1 MKKLGKLTLNEMQ
14 DLTPLTPQ
22 EQMGIKG
29 GSTIWPVIR
38 LIPWAWEVA
47 GIISEHLWGSQESQP
62 ATGIINASPSQMI
75 KIEYGGSRIS
85 YPDGTTEERSDSTK
99 YIINFK

>member
-14 DLTPLTPQ
+14 DLTPLSPQ

-29 GSTIWPVIR
+29 GSTIWPVVR

-62 ATGIINASPSQMI
+62 ATGIVNPSPSSTVTKTYGFQ
-75 KIEYGGSRIS
+75 KITLPNGSTI
-85 YPDGTTEERSDSTK
+85 EVSDS
-99 YIINFK
+99 IIVHTEYR

>member
-1 MKKLGKLTLNEMQ
+1 MTSTFKLFIVHLSKKQTMKKLGKLTLNEMQ

-62 ATGIINASPSQMI
+62 ATGIVNPSPKIGRASC
-75 KIEYGGSRIS
+75 R
-85 YPDGTTEERSDSTK
+85 ERV
-99 YIINFK
+99 